1 MRHLSVLSVGRK
13 FAPCIQLDLG
23 TRGTAIYNHL
33 MMKRRFPKLTQW
45 FVLISALPFVLS
57 GCLGPSGG
65 PVAVLSS
72 AVVTGSA
79 PLDVGFDLSFSTHS
93 KGLTI
98 SFELDFGDGSDP
110 ISGVEFNI
118 ILHHTYESGGTYEAT
133 LLIVDEEGES
143 DTDSLTITVDEAG
156 PVEGIEVGN
165 TAPDFT
171 GHTTDGGEITLS
183 DYRGQVVVLDFWGAW
198 CTPCQNSMPHLD
210 DLVTKYGDQGLVAI
224 IVSTDIDEQDTID
237 FLAAN
242 GLTQF
247 ISVWEPGGKRGNFID
262 LLYEVT
268 LYPTTFILDRQ
279 GVIRWISSGYPLTV
293 TDAMLESLL

>member
-1 MRHLSVLSVGRK
+1 MFVEPK
-13 FAPCIQLDLG
+13 FTLCIQSDPSTHG
-23 TRGTAIYNHL
+23 KGIYNQL
-33 MMKRRFPKLTQW
+33 MMKRRFPKLIQCLALVSALS
-45 FVLISALPFVLS
+45 FVLP

-79 PLDVGFDLSFSTHS
+79 PLDVGFDLSFSTHT

-98 SFELDFGDGSDP
+98 SFELDFGDDSDP

-118 ILHHTYESGGTYEAT
+118 ILHHTYEWGGTYEAT
-133 LLIVDEEGES
+133 LLIIDEKGEL
-143 DTDSLTITVDEAG
+143 DTDSLTITVDEEG
-156 PVEGIEVGN
+156 PEDGIEIGN

-183 DYRGQVVVLDFWGAW
+183 DYRGQVVVLDFWGSW
-198 CTPCQNSMPHLD
+198 CQPCQNSMPHLD
-210 DLVTKYGDQGLVAI
+210 DLLTRYGDQGLVAI

-237 FLAAN
+237 FLATN

-247 ISVWEPGGKRGNFID
+247 VSVWEPGGKRGNPID

-279 GVIRWISSGYPLTV
+279 GVIRWISTGYPLTV